1 MAITN
6 HIEITTQHPRGIRRG
21 NNGPELL
28 KEIGSELR
36 GGRSINVGEEDRKVS
51 DGGGEVDKKGVW
63 CSRGAQRTEKG
74 IRPGSKDATGGA
86 VGRRE
91 LKAVKAARKK
101 GVKIERGDVSKLSLL
116 EKDQGWI
123 RGEEL
128 SKDITTFF
136 SHPDL

>member
-1 MAITN
+1 M
-6 HIEITTQHPRGIRRG
+6 E
-21 NNGPELL
+21 
-28 KEIGSELR
+28 
-36 GGRSINVGEEDRKVS
+36 
-51 DGGGEVDKKGVW
+51 KKGVR

-91 LKAVKAARKK
+91 LEAVKTARKK

>member
-36 GGRSINVGEEDRKVS
+36 GGRSINVGDEDRKVS
-51 DGGGEVDKKGVW
+51 DGGGEVDKKGVR

-74 IRPGSKDATGGA
+74 IWPGSKDATGGT

-91 LKAVKAARKK
+91 LKAVKAVRKK
-101 GVKIERGDVSKLSLL
+101 GVKLERGM
-116 EKDQGWI
+116 
-123 RGEEL
+123 
-128 SKDITTFF
+128 
-136 SHPDL
+136 